1 MDTLE
6 IRLMGRLQVLRA
18 GSDLDLGASRKNAA
32 LLAWLA
38 LHAPGWPRSRLIA
51 LLWPDSDDSRARANL
66 RQALTALRRSVG
78 GEVLCTQGDQVALA
92 PGVRVDLAE
101 FEARQACASLQEQLA
116 ALQLVRGPLL
126 DGIELG
132 EEVFDDAVRVQ
143 RQRVAT
149 LVERLLQQL
158 AVAQAD
164 APQALRALAERWIEL
179 DGSSEQAFRLLIES
193 CRRLGDKAAGVKAYE
208 QCRHVLSS
216 TYGVS
221 PSTETERA
229 YRELLLD
236 TSPAPVADPVVP
248 LPAEAASA
256 VVVQPVRLDAP
267 DDSLAGLARSL
278 AEDLGGEL
286 LRFRGLKV
294 WAAASASALGDL
306 NPRET
311 ARQTGARYVVCS
323 TLRPDRAQGPALR
336 LTIQLVEGASG
347 QAVWNERFVLDPR
360 APADHR
366 DAVVREAVAAMVP
379 ALEAHALA
387 QSRRRDGPLS
397 AYEHCLQGMTL
408 LQQGTLE
415 ADDAARAAFERALAC
430 DPDYARAHTGLS
442 LSWFNEWSCQHWER
456 WELAQSEALRHARR
470 AAQLDPADHMAL
482 CILGKIHL
490 YRREFELSASLF
502 SRALRLN
509 PNDPDNLSL
518 VASGYAYLGQP
529 ELALELGEAA
539 MRLNPRHPT
548 WYHVGRYAPLM
559 AMGRD
564 DEVISAAAA
573 AIGAFVDVH
582 AFMAI
587 AHARLQQP
595 ARAQAHVEAYLA
607 DFARLI
613 TPGRPPDR
621 GRAGAWLLDVNPWQ
635 RPQDEARFRD
645 GLAHLGLLPDPAS
658 AGPCVS

>member
-6 IRLMGRLQVLRA
+6 IRLLGRLQVLRA
-18 GSDLDLGASRKNAA
+18 GRVIDLGPSRKNAA

-38 LHAPGWPRSRLIA
+38 LHAPGWPRSKLIA
-51 LLWPDSDDSRARANL
+51 LLWPDSDDGRARANL
-66 RQALTALRRSVG
+66 RQALTALRRTLG
-78 GEVLCTQGDQVALA
+78 GDVLATPGDLVALA
-92 PGVRVDLAE
+92 PGVRVDLAA
-101 FEARQACASLQEQLA
+101 FEAVSPAAPLQAQSA
-116 ALQLVRGPLL
+116 ALELVRGPLL

-132 EEVFDDAVRVQ
+132 EESFDDAVRVQ
-143 RQRVAT
+143 RHRVAT
-149 LVERLLQQL
+149 LVDRLLQQL
-158 AVAQAD
+158 AIAHAD

-179 DGSSEQAFRLLIES
+179 DATSEQAFRLLIEA

-208 QCRHVLSS
+208 QCRQVLSS
-216 TYGVS
+216 AYGVS
-221 PSTETERA
+221 PSVDTERA
-229 YRELLLD
+229 YRDLLQH
-236 TSPAPVADPVVP
+236 TVPVASA
-248 LPAEAASA
+248 PAEAAST
-256 VVVQPVRLDAP
+256 VVVQPVRLDTP
-267 DDSLAGLARSL
+267 DASLAGVARSL
-278 AEDLGGEL
+278 AEDLVGEL
-286 LRFRGLKV
+286 MRFRGLKV
-294 WAAASASALGDL
+294 WAAASASSFGDL
-306 NPRET
+306 NPLET
-311 ARQTGARYVVCS
+311 ARETGARYIVCS
-323 TLRPDRAQGPALR
+323 TLRPDRPPEPPLR
-336 LTIQLVEGASG
+336 LTVQLVDGGSG
-347 QAVWNERFVLDPR
+347 QAVWNERLVLDPQ
-360 APADHR
+360 ASADQR
-366 DAVVREAVAAMVP
+366 DAVVREVVAAMVP

-408 LQQGTLE
+408 LQQGTIE

-442 LSWFNEWSCQHWER
+442 LSWFNEWSCQHWDR
-456 WELAQSEALRHARR
+456 WELTQREALRHARR
-470 AAQLDPADHMAL
+470 ASQLDPADHLAL

-559 AMGRD
+559 ALGRH
-564 DEVISAAAA
+564 EEMIAAAAA

-587 AHARLQQP
+587 SHARLQQP
-595 ARAQAHVEAYLA
+595 GPAAAHVEAYLA

-613 TPGRPPDR
+613 TPGRVPDR
-621 GRAGAWLLDVNPWQ
+621 AQAGAWLLDVNPWQ
-635 RPQDEARFRD
+635 RPGDLASFRD
-645 GLAHLGLLPDPAS
+645 GLTELGLMPAS
-658 AGPCVS
+658 AAP